1 MLTILGLLL
10 EIGSVFF
17 ILRWLKKNL
26 DLGLNSLSLLIQ
38 SENELFQT
46 MEDRLK
52 YVQDHNQD
60 LSRSIET
67 ESAIY
72 EVSKELSKSTDEVNI
87 LNAFKEKISGIFN
100 TPECFFSDEAP
111 IKNNTD
117 YSVFRFKVQEQE
129 TRYLAIK
136 DSGKID
142 RAKMAVLLNQLE
154 LSLKRS
160 RLFAEVQE
168 LSITDGL
175 TGLYAR
181 GYFLERLKQE
191 LTRSKHNNYPLSFLL
206 IDLDN
211 FKTYNDTYGHIT
223 GDAILKEIAKILK
236 YSLRQIDM
244 CARYGGEELCILLPE
259 TDKEGSSLVAQRLRL
274 SVEEARIRVFNEN
287 IRCTVS
293 IGVAEYP
300 NDAQSLNGL
309 IDQADKALYQ
319 AKAQGRNR
327 VCSN

>member
-1 MLTILGLLL
+1 MPILGLLPAAL
-10 EIGSVFF
+10 SAFF

-26 DLGLNSLSLLIQ
+26 DLGLSNLSLLIQ
-38 SENELFQT
+38 ARNELFQT
-46 MEDRLK
+46 IENRLK
-52 YVQDHNQD
+52 YIQDHNQA
-60 LSRSIET
+60 LANSIET

-72 EVSKELSKSTDEVNI
+72 EVSKELSKSTDEESI

-100 TPECFFSDEAP
+100 TPECFFSDDQL
-111 IKNNTD
+111 IKNNID
-117 YSVFRFKVQEQE
+117 YSLFKFSAKEQK

-142 RAKMAVLLNQLE
+142 RAKMAVLLIQLE
-154 LSLKRS
+154 LSLKRA
-160 RLFAEVQE
+160 RLFAEIQE
-168 LSITDGL
+168 ISITDGL

-191 LTRSKHNNYPLSFLL
+191 LARSKHNNYPLSFLL
-206 IDLDN
+206 IDVDN

-259 TDKEGSSLVAQRLRL
+259 TDKGGSFLVAQRLCL
-274 SVEEARIRVFNEN
+274 SVEEARIRVYNEN
-287 IRCTVS
+287 IRCTIS
-293 IGVAEYP
+293 IGVSVYP
-300 NDAQSLNGL
+300 DDAQAVSGL
-309 IDQADKALYQ
+309 IDKADKALYQ

>member
-1 MLTILGLLL
+1 MPILGLLL

-17 ILRWLKKNL
+17 ILRWLKKHL
-26 DLGLNSLSLLIQ
+26 FLGLANLSLLIQ
-38 SENELFQT
+38 AKNELFQT
-46 MEDRLK
+46 IEGRLK
-52 YVQDHNQD
+52 YIQDHNQA
-60 LSRSIET
+60 LANSIET

-72 EVSKELSKSTDEVNI
+72 EVSKELSKSTDETSI
-87 LNAFKEKISGIFN
+87 LSAFKEKISGIFN
-100 TPECFFSDEAP
+100 TQEFFSSDDQL
-111 IKNNTD
+111 IKNNPD
-117 YSVFRFKVQEQE
+117 YSLFRFSAKEQE

-142 RAKMAVLLNQLE
+142 RARMAVLLNQLE

-181 GYFLERLKQE
+181 GYFLERFKQE
-191 LTRSKHNNYPLSFLL
+191 LVRSKYNNYPLSFLL
-206 IDLDN
+206 IDADN

-259 TDKEGSSLVAQRLRL
+259 TNKEGSLLVAQRLRL

-293 IGVAEYP
+293 IGVASYP
-300 NDAQSLNGL
+300 DDAQSPNGL

>member
-1 MLTILGLLL
+1 MPILGLLL
-10 EIGSVFF
+10 EAGSVFF
-17 ILRWLKKNL
+17 ILRWLKKHL
-26 DLGLNSLSLLIQ
+26 FLGLGNLSLLIQ
-38 SENELFQT
+38 AKNELFQT
-46 MEDRLK
+46 IEDRLK
-52 YVQDHNQD
+52 YIQDHNQA
-60 LSRSIET
+60 LANSIET

-72 EVSKELSKSTDEVNI
+72 EVSKELSKSTDETSI

-100 TPECFFSDEAP
+100 TQEFFFSADQQ
-111 IKNNTD
+111 IKNNPD
-117 YSVFRFKVQEQE
+117 YSLFRLSAQEQE
-129 TRYLAIK
+129 PRYLAIK

-142 RAKMAVLLNQLE
+142 RARMTVLLNQLE

-191 LTRSKHNNYPLSFLL
+191 LVRSKHNNYSLSFLL
-206 IDLDN
+206 IDVDN

-259 TDKEGSSLVAQRLRL
+259 TDREGSLLVAQRLRL

-293 IGVAEYP
+293 IGVAGYP
-300 NDAQSLNGL
+300 DDAQSPNGL